1 LIAFSDS
8 SEKAILAVS
17 FVGEGINQ
25 MTSRPIVKPEWRRKA
40 RDAFKRRFGPS
51 DAPNIFE
58 DLGQCRVRITDPE
71 SGAYVTLDFGG
82 FHGAKIIEE
91 RGAQ

>member
-1 LIAFSDS
+1 MSRQASAGAGYSGLS
-8 SEKAILAVS
+8 
-17 FVGEGINQ
+17 
-25 MTSRPIVKPEWRRKA
+25 TSTA
-40 RDAFKRRFGPS
+40 
-51 DAPNIFE
+51 FE

>member
-1 LIAFSDS
+1 MRS
-8 SEKAILAVS
+8 SAGLALRMS
-17 FVGEGINQ
+17 L
-25 MTSRPIVKPEWRRKA
+25 
-40 RDAFKRRFGPS
+40 
-51 DAPNIFE
+51 NIFE